1 MAKANS
7 DLRSLNR
14 LVDIL
19 NCFSETEPAM
29 TLTEVS
35 RCIKL
40 PKSTTFRFLEAMT
53 SQGLLM
59 PDPNGKGY
67 RLGYVLIHWG
77 ILAQSSIDIRNDAL
91 PFLRSLADCTGETAI
106 LSARYGNVGAWIEM
120 IESRHPVRLA
130 MKIGQPLQLHAGA
143 SSKVLIAFLS
153 DSEQHQVLSEIQLNP
168 LQKNTITNRDQ
179 LLAELRDIR
188 ERGYATSFEE
198 TDNGAMGVAAPVYDH
213 TGQVVCGIGIVAPAV
228 RVTQER
234 VPEVATQVVNTAQAL
249 SRRLGALHRSSI

>member
-7 DLRSLNR
+7 DSRSLNR

-19 NCFSETEPAM
+19 NCFTESEPAL

-40 PKSTTFRFLEAMT
+40 PKSTTFRFLEAMA
-53 SQGLLM
+53 SQGLLTL
-59 PDPNGKGY
+59 DPYGKGY

-77 ILAQSSIDIRNDAL
+77 MLAQSSINLRNDAL
-91 PFLRSLADCTGETAI
+91 PFLRSLVDATGETAI
-106 LSARYGNVGAWIEM
+106 LSARYGNVSTWIEM

-143 SSKVLIAFLS
+143 SSKVLIAFLPEN
-153 DSEQHQVLSEIQLNP
+153 EQDQILSEIQLNP
-168 LQKNTITNRDQ
+168 LYKNTITNRDQ
-179 LLAELRDIR
+179 LVTELKTIR

-198 TDNGAMGVAAPVYDH
+198 TDSGAMGVAAPVYDH
-213 TGQVVCGIGIVAPAV
+213 TGHVVGGIGIAAPAV
-228 RVTQER
+228 RITPER
-234 VPEVATQVVNTAQAL
+234 VPEIASQVVDAGRAL
-249 SRRLGALHRSSI
+249 SRRLGALHHS